1 MLTNERTVTF
11 AEAAEH
17 LPRLNGRKIHT
28 SALWR
33 WARHGVRGV
42 KLEALLL
49 GGRFCTSI
57 EALERFGKALAE
69 TAAPKEAPPATPSRT
84 NRRRGKAIGRARK
97 RLEAA
102 GI

>member
-1 MLTNERTVTF
+1 MLTNERKVTF
-11 AEAAEH
+11 SEAAEH
-17 LPRLNGRKIHT
+17 LPLLNGRKIHT

-33 WARHGVRGV
+33 WATRGVRRV

-49 GGRFCTSI
+49 GGRYVTSI
-57 EALERFGKALAE
+57 EALERFGRGLAE
-69 TAAPKEAPPATPSRT
+69 TAAPKDIPPATRPRT
-84 NRRRGKAIGRARK
+84 DRHREKAIGRARK